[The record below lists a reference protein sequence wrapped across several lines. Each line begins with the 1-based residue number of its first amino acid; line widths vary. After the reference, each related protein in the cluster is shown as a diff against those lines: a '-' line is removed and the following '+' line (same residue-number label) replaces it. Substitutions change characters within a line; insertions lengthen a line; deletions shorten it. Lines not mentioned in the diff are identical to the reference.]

1 MKNNRGITLT
11 SVMIYV
17 IGMVLAIGVI
27 ATITSYFY
35 SNVNIES
42 LNSDAAT
49 QFTTFSGIFSYE
61 VNLLDNKV
69 IDCVTEQENGKKV
82 SYIIFS
88 SGNQYTF
95 KEETNSI
102 YQNQVKICS
111 EIVDCDFSYK
121 FINSRYEV
129 TVNFKTNNLDFTGD
143 NATIYYLK

>member
-61 VNLLDNKV
+61 INLLDNKV
-69 IDCVTEQENGKKV
+69 VNCVTEQEDG
-82 SYIIFS
+82 
-88 SGNQYTF
+88 
-95 KEETNSI
+95 
-102 YQNQVKICS
+102 
-111 EIVDCDFSYK
+111 
-121 FINSRYEV
+121 
-129 TVNFKTNNLDFTGD
+129 
-143 NATIYYLK
+143 